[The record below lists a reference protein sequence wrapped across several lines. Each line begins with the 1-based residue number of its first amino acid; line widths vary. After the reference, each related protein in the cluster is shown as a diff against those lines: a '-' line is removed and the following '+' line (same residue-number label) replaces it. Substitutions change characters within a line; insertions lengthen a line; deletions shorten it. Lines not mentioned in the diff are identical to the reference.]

1 MSSSAASLQVRRNLE
16 SHIGTNWSNW
26 LGVGLPWALAWV
38 FYFGAEY
45 NAMVNVASIYL
56 NGVIQFLLPALLFIA
71 FSAYAGSYIC
81 RVAGFRASM
90 DRWQEFTRWIAA
102 LICLMII
109 AAYVLNALVHEGVY
123 GPKHDAGGAPAASS
137 DYGAGESYAEP
148 PGAGTAPASPL
159 DATVSARR

>member
-1 MSSSAASLQVRRNLE
+1 MFAATCVFPNIVAHSAAVRRNLE

-71 FSAYAGSYIC
+71 FSAFAGSYIC
-81 RVAGFRASM
+81 RVAGVRASM

-109 AAYVLNALVHEGVY
+109 AAYLLNFLVKEGVY
-123 GPKHDAGGAPAASS
+123 GPKHSAGSGAPSASS
-137 DYGAGESYAEP
+137 DYGAG
-148 PGAGTAPASPL
+148 ASPPPAL
-159 DATVSARR
+159 PPAT